1 MTNSQLNGKKKLG
14 IWIFRCKFHSPFLS
28 RVRLNFRPAK
38 FFFVLICRYS
48 LELDTVGLLEIRKPH
63 LRKQELLLEELT
75 EASFKTSTHM

>member
-1 MTNSQLNGKKKLG
+1 MTNSQLNGKKNWEFG
-14 IWIFRCKFHSPFLS
+14 FLDA
-28 RVRLNFRPAK
+28 NFTLHFWVESDWTSGLPN

-48 LELDTVGLLEIRKPH
+48 LELDTVGLLEIRKLH